1 MEAPELVQS
10 YEAQL
15 RALGDRIPENP
26 SVFNWQMLA
35 ERGGQLRL
43 YEWHRMLSATSA
55 HVTAISLLR
64 GVVPVDGD
72 DDSLRDQLLSIDGSK
87 GPMKLA
93 ATSMIG
99 AKLHAQ
105 NLLAKP
111 FMEKAA
117 ELEGRLNNLSM
128 RWRSEQL

>member
-72 DDSLRDQLLSIDGSK
+72 DDSLRDQLLSIE
-87 GPMKLA
+87 
-93 ATSMIG
+93 IY
-99 AKLHAQ
+99 
-105 NLLAKP
+105 P
-111 FMEKAA
+111 FINHSTWKT
-117 ELEGRLNNLSM
+117 LYGEGCRA
-128 RWRSEQL
+128 